1 MNYDRPLMIEFMKT
15 VKPVSKPG
23 APSGYSNLGV
33 GLLGELLAI
42 KADKT
47 YQELLVA
54 KLTQPLAE

>member
-1 MNYDRPLMIEFMKT
+1 MIEFMKT